1 MSTSCDGLAWR
12 PEQQQMGL
20 GGVVWIVSESE
31 SIASMR
37 ERKREDGM
45 MGDGAIWSIIASGG
59 DPLSLSFD
67 LITERYHHAWQHF
80 NDDADT
86 PIQTQLRPVP
96 SHTAW
101 SS

>member
-1 MSTSCDGLAWR
+1 
-12 PEQQQMGL
+12 MGL

-31 SIASMR
+31 SIASSR

-45 MGDGAIWSIIASGG
+45 MEDGVIWSIASGG
-59 DPLSLSFD
+59 DPLSFD

-80 NDDADT
+80 NDDDT

-96 SHTAW
+96 SCTAW